1 MSTQSLVHD
10 LSASWPIVGRED
22 ELLRVPDALLDSSAR
37 AVVIG
42 GPAGVGKTRLIAEVA
57 SRATG
62 AGAFVA
68 RVTATRSASSIPFGA
83 LAPLL
88 PIDDLLADSIVG
100 LLRRASTS
108 IAKMGDGQPV
118 VLAVD
123 DAQLLDDA
131 SATLVHQLALDGA
144 ARLLLG
150 IRHGEHIGPSLA
162 GVVNDRSTL
171 TITLDALRRRDVRRL
186 VGHFLGG
193 ETDGALIETLWRASH
208 GNPLYLREV
217 LVASL
222 EQNEITSE
230 DGLWRQVEPLTMPSR
245 LIELVESRLASVT
258 DDARRVLE
266 VLAVAG
272 TVGRQALE
280 DLGGTET
287 VSDLVQRGLAVAA
300 RDARRQPVR
309 LHHPLYEEAIRR
321 RMSTRRLRATQL
333 TLAGMI
339 ESAGMRRRQDRVL
352 TTTLRLDAGGTLD
365 LDLLEAAAL
374 DSYFSLDADLTERI
388 TRAAVAAGA
397 GSGMRRLLAEIM
409 RWQGRHEEAEAIV
422 SAISPAGLD
431 ERERALTAL
440 VRAENLF
447 RGLGEHDQA
456 IRVLHD
462 ALLEVRQPAWRDEL
476 TALSAVFSALA
487 GDVRSA
493 YDAAAPIIDRGPS
506 RAMAVA
512 STAAVVALTF
522 MGRPEDATVAAE
534 RAFEVATS
542 LAPIESQPVV
552 ATHIMERVTGLVE
565 AGRLDEAEMVA
576 RMSYEWSLAS
586 GHTIGQGWF
595 ALLLGRSAQ
604 TGGRLEEA
612 THRYRESALAFRD
625 LRDHGIRR
633 WALAGLAQTTAAL
646 GRAAESSM
654 ALDELDTAPR
664 TAVHLLDAEIL
675 RARAWLA
682 IARRSHAEGR
692 RLLLEAA
699 DWTASRGQHGLE
711 LAMLHDLVRMGDR
724 AAASRASE
732 LAPELQGPL
741 AAARGLHARAVSQQD
756 AALLDEAGEHFA
768 AIGCNLY
775 AAEASA
781 QAAAIHRRGG
791 RSAAGAASE
800 ARADE
805 LAGRCDGAATPALSS
820 NDEAQR
826 LTPREL
832 ELATMAAAG
841 RTSASIAAEL
851 GISIRTVNNLL
862 QRAYVKLG
870 VSGRRELAGR
880 LDQH

>member
-1 MSTQSLVHD
+1 
-10 LSASWPIVGRED
+10 
-22 ELLRVPDALLDSSAR
+22 
-37 AVVIG
+37 
-42 GPAGVGKTRLIAEVA
+42 
-57 SRATG
+57 
-62 AGAFVA
+62 
-68 RVTATRSASSIPFGA
+68 
-83 LAPLL
+83 
-88 PIDDLLADSIVG
+88 
-100 LLRRASTS
+100 
-108 IAKMGDGQPV
+108 
-118 VLAVD
+118 
-123 DAQLLDDA
+123 
-131 SATLVHQLALDGA
+131 
-144 ARLLLG
+144 
-150 IRHGEHIGPSLA
+150 
-162 GVVNDRSTL
+162 
-171 TITLDALRRRDVRRL
+171 
-186 VGHFLGG
+186 
-193 ETDGALIETLWRASH
+193 
-208 GNPLYLREV
+208 
-217 LVASL
+217 
-222 EQNEITSE
+222 
-230 DGLWRQVEPLTMPSR
+230 
-245 LIELVESRLASVT
+245 
-258 DDARRVLE
+258 
-266 VLAVAG
+266 
-272 TVGRQALE
+272 
-280 DLGGTET
+280 
-287 VSDLVQRGLAVAA
+287 
-300 RDARRQPVR
+300 
-309 LHHPLYEEAIRR
+309 
-321 RMSTRRLRATQL
+321 
-333 TLAGMI
+333 
-339 ESAGMRRRQDRVL
+339 
-352 TTTLRLDAGGTLD
+352 
-365 LDLLEAAAL
+365 
-374 DSYFSLDADLTERI
+374 
-388 TRAAVAAGA
+388 
-397 GSGMRRLLAEIM
+397 MRRLLAEIM

-522 MGRPEDATVAAE
+522 MGRPDDATVAAE

-675 RARAWLA
+675 RPSAC
-682 IARRSHAEGR
+682 
-692 RLLLEAA
+692 
-699 DWTASRGQHGLE
+699 
-711 LAMLHDLVRMGDR
+711 DR